1 MTSNAF
7 NPDTDIPSLAGK
19 VIFITGGKHQ
29 YNPMSISL
37 PLTTPTG
44 TAGLGA
50 GSIAALAKH
59 DPAQIF
65 FSGRNEKS
73 ATKLISSIRATIPNA
88 NLTFFKCDISSLASV
103 QECARLLTS
112 QTTRLDILM
121 LNAGIMA
128 TPPSISADGYE
139 IQFATNQLGHSLLVK
154 LLLPVLQSTSK
165 LPGADVRVINMTS
178 VAYKQA
184 PSQGIDFAT
193 LKTDQANLGLFG
205 KWARYGQSK
214 LAQLLYTDELA
225 RRYPEIT
232 WVSVHPGYI
241 FTGLFDGAS
250 FLTKLPVLIMSIGSR
265 TPVEK
270 GHFAQCWA
278 ATAPKVVSGGYY
290 EPIGV
295 EGKRATAL
303 ARDRELAGR
312 LWEWTQEELKGWN

>member
-29 YNPMSISL
+29 YNSMSTSL
-37 PLTTPTG
+37 QLTTPTG

-50 GSIAALAKH
+50 GSIAALVKH
-59 DPAQIF
+59 DPAHIF

-73 ATKLISSIRATIPNA
+73 ATRLISSIRATIPNA

-112 QTTRLDILM
+112 QTSRLDILM

-128 TPPSISADGYE
+128 TPPSTSADGYE

-225 RRYPEIT
+225 RHYPDIT

>member
-59 DPAQIF
+59 DPAHIF

-73 ATKLISSIRATIPNA
+73 ATRLISSICATIPNA

-128 TPPSISADGYE
+128 TPPSTSADGYE

-178 VAYKQA
+178 IAYKQA

-312 LWEWTQEELKGWN
+312 LWEWTQDELKGWN

>member
-1 MTSNAF
+1 MASNTF

-29 YNPMSISL
+29 YNPTTPSP

-59 DPAQIF
+59 DP
-65 FSGRNEKS
+65 
-73 ATKLISSIRATIPNA
+73 
-88 NLTFFKCDISSLASV
+88 
-103 QECARLLTS
+103 
-112 QTTRLDILM
+112 
-121 LNAGIMA
+121 
-128 TPPSISADGYE
+128 PSTSADGYE

>member
-19 VIFITGGKHQ
+19 VIFITGG
-29 YNPMSISL
+29 
-37 PLTTPTG
+37 

-59 DPAQIF
+59 DPAHIF

-73 ATKLISSIRATIPNA
+73 ATRLISSIRATIPNA

-128 TPPSISADGYE
+128 TPPSTSADGYE

-312 LWEWTQEELKGWN
+312 LWEWTQDELKGWN